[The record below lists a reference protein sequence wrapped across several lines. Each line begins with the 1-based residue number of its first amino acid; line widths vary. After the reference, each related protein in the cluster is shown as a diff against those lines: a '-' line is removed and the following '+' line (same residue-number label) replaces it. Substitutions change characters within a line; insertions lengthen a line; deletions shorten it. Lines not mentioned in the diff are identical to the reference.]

1 MIMCTRHKPE
11 ETIQAH
17 FNEAVQWRRDL
28 HKCPQPSWVE
38 FFATGYVAE
47 KLEEWGYELKLGR
60 EIIAEDKQL
69 LLPEATIL
77 QREYERAL
85 KAGVQEKYI
94 SPAQGGFTGVV
105 GILKGDQPGPTVAF
119 RFDIDSNEG
128 LESKAGS
135 HRPVKEGFAS
145 QNPGYAHMCGHDAHT
160 AMGLLLACH
169 FAENKANLKGTIKFL
184 FQPNEENL
192 SGAAAMIATGQL
204 DDVDYLFSGHVGV
217 SARKI
222 GQIALDI
229 HSILA
234 LSRFEVSYT
243 GRPTHAGISPNE
255 GKNAL
260 LGACAAVTNLYAIA
274 RHDQGASRINVGTL
288 EAGTT
293 WNIIPESANF
303 RLETRGVSNEV
314 NSYMVQKATEVLQ
327 GAAQMYDLTLEVK
340 PAATA
345 LSGRNSP
352 ELIKLGQKVAENLH
366 SVQETIPKI
375 PFNGSEDVT
384 LMMERVQNQGGK
396 ALFVLFGT
404 PVFGGHHN
412 STFDV
417 DENVIFNGA
426 EFLARIHEAVTEE
439 SLIDD
444 YRQ

>member
-1 MIMCTRHKPE
+1 LVSMCTSHKPE
-11 ETIQAH
+11 ETIKAH

-38 FFATGYVAE
+38 FFATGYIAE
-47 KLEEWGYELKLGR
+47 KLEAWGYELKLGR

-69 LLPEATIL
+69 LLPEAAIL
-77 QREYERAL
+77 QREYDRAL
-85 KAGVQEKYI
+85 KAGVKEKYI

-105 GILKGDQPGPTVAF
+105 GILKGDQPGPTVGF

-128 LESKAGS
+128 VESNADS
-135 HRPVKEGFAS
+135 HRPAREGFAS

-160 AMGLLLACH
+160 AMGLLLALH
-169 FAENKANLKGTIKFL
+169 FAENKAKLKGTVKFL

-192 SGAAAMIATGQL
+192 SGAAAMIAKGLL
-204 DDVDYLFSGHVGV
+204 DDVDYLFGGHVGIT
-217 SARKI
+217 ARKT
-222 GQIALDI
+222 GQIAFDI
-229 HSILA
+229 HSFLA
-234 LSRFEVSYT
+234 LSRFEVAYA
-243 GRPTHAGISPNE
+243 GRATHAGISPHE

-274 RHDQGASRINVGTL
+274 RHGEGASRINVGTL

-293 WNIIPESANF
+293 WNVIPESANF
-303 RLETRGVSNEV
+303 RLETRGVSDEV
-314 NSYMVQKATEVLQ
+314 NSYMVRKATEVLH

-352 ELIKLGQKVAENLH
+352 ELIKLGQKVAENLP
-366 SVQETIPKI
+366 SVQEIISEI

-384 LMMERVQNQGGK
+384 LMMEQVQNRGGK
-396 ALFVLFGT
+396 ALYVLFGT
-404 PVFGGHHN
+404 PIFGGHHN

-417 DENVIFNGA
+417 DEEVIFNGA

-439 SLIDD
+439 
-444 YRQ
+444 